1 MSVRFNDIIFIDF
14 DKECDDV
21 CNMGKSVSEVSKVNA
36 EADLIGKAENG
47 DMEAQIQLGRLYQH
61 KNNIKNALKY
71 YEMAS
76 KNNSK
81 EAIRLMAETYA
92 KAQQYD
98 KSIECY
104 ERLIQMGNKR
114 LYLEIGKL
122 YLRQNNRDKAIYYL
136 LKSKE
141 HGNKEAATL
150 LSRIDYPTNVK
161 ILEETAMLESDKQA
175 AIRLGNYYYHTD
187 KIKAAYW
194 YHYAYTVRK
203 TTQLN
208 NKQII
213 SIFGDV
219 KYSLEKIRKA
229 EEAQQR
235 LPLQFLEQGYN
246 RTLKEIEEYESIPNR
261 IRDSGQI
268 LALGER
274 YKSIGDYTQAL
285 KYFYQAVYLGETEA
299 EVGIASVL
307 MRIGDVYSGMFWLTK
322 SAQKDNLRALNYL
335 SQIYSEM
342 NDIDKLKT
350 CYMKMFELGNNAVCL
365 KLACLYKAEME
376 VDKALYF
383 YEKAIEYEKSSIN
396 VVWGGKSKND
406 IRNMEGEIKK
416 LRALNN
422 LASQQIERLELI
434 HKKYA
439 NYSVASAI
447 KLGSI
452 YFGGIGI
459 ERNYEKSAYWYNKAS
474 EKTIF

>member
-1 MSVRFNDIIFIDF
+1 M
-14 DKECDDV
+14 KWHQ
-21 CNMGKSVSEVSKVNA
+21 KT
-36 EADLIGKAENG
+36 
-47 DMEAQIQLGRLYQH
+47 
-61 KNNIKNALKY
+61 
-71 YEMAS
+71 
-76 KNNSK
+76 NSK

-194 YHYAYTVRK
+194 YHYAYTVQK

-213 SIFGDV
+213 SIFGDA

-235 LPLQFLEQGYN
+235 LPLQF
-246 RTLKEIEEYESIPNR
+246 
-261 IRDSGQI
+261 
-268 LALGER
+268 
-274 YKSIGDYTQAL
+274 
-285 KYFYQAVYLGETEA
+285 F
-299 EVGIASVL
+299 
-307 MRIGDVYSGMFWLTK
+307 
-322 SAQKDNLRALNYL
+322 RA
-335 SQIYSEM
+335 
-342 NDIDKLKT
+342 
-350 CYMKMFELGNNAVCL
+350 
-365 KLACLYKAEME
+365 
-376 VDKALYF
+376 
-383 YEKAIEYEKSSIN
+383 
-396 VVWGGKSKND
+396 
-406 IRNMEGEIKK
+406 
-416 LRALNN
+416 
-422 LASQQIERLELI
+422 RL
-434 HKKYA
+434 
-439 NYSVASAI
+439 
-447 KLGSI
+447 
-452 YFGGIGI
+452 
-459 ERNYEKSAYWYNKAS
+459 
-474 EKTIF
+474 